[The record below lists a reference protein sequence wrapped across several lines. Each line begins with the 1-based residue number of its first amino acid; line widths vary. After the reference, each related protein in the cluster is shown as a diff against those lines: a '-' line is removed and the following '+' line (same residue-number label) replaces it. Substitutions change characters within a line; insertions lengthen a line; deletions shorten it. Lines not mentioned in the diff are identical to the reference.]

1 MQRSPMSPSA
11 TTTTSPETGSQGNT
25 VRGFASSLVPL
36 AFVAMIV
43 IVALALAALAR
54 QLTAGQGFYT
64 EQWASGIIIVLGLLG
79 SAAAYIVSCMQ
90 ALRRVKLWQQAGQT
104 ALANGALWGLVVVA
118 LVVLLPLLLAI
129 LIPQQPAP
137 NLAP

>member
-1 MQRSPMSPSA
+1 MQRSSMPPAIATISA
-11 TTTTSPETGSQGNT
+11 APTRGSA

-36 AFVAMIV
+36 AFVAVIV
-43 IVALALAALAR
+43 LVALALAALAR
-54 QLTAGQGFYT
+54 QLSAGQGFST

-79 SAAAYIVSCMQ
+79 SAAAYIVSCVQ
-90 ALRRVKLWQQAGQT
+90 ALRRVKRWQQAGQT
-104 ALANGALWGLVVVA
+104 AQASGALWGLVVVA

-137 NLAP
+137 TLAP

>member
-1 MQRSPMSPSA
+1 MQRPP
-11 TTTTSPETGSQGNT
+11 TSPAIATGSAVSTRGSA
-25 VRGFASSLVPL
+25 VRGFASSLIPL
-36 AFVAMIV
+36 APLAVIV

-64 EQWASGIIIVLGLLG
+64 QQWAAGIAIVLGLLG
-79 SAAAYIVSCMQ
+79 SAASYIVTCVR

-104 ALANGALWGLVVVA
+104 AQASGALWGLVVVA